1 MNEIDNLDFVQS
13 LKKVLFWH
21 NLKTDLV
28 SGSYWFLVLAL
39 IANIFYLKPAMF
51 VIIFY
56 WIWLFAYRIM
66 FVNKMVN
73 LNVDLNKSAIVI
85 LEATNKENSLDLG
98 YLKQFKSPEQC
109 ELIEHCLSQ
118 AQKRKNKECKKNIKK

>member
-1 MNEIDNLDFVQS
+1 MNEIDNLAFVQS

-39 IANIFYLKPAMF
+39 IANIYYLKPALF

-56 WIWLFAYRIM
+56 WIWLFVYRMM

-73 LNVDLNKSAIVI
+73 LNIDLSKSVI
-85 LEATNKENSLDLG
+85 IILDETNKENSLELA
-98 YLKQFKSPEQC
+98 YLKQFKSPEQR
-109 ELIEHCLSQ
+109 ELIDHCLSQ
-118 AQKRKNKECKKNIKK
+118 AQKRKNKECKKNIRS